1 VRVSAGARTPR
12 SPRLDDIIGELEHRD
27 ATWLELFFDLVFV
40 VAVAQLSLELVA
52 DTTATGFLH
61 FILLFVP
68 VWWAWVGFAFYATRF
83 EYDDPLH
90 RVLWLTAMLA
100 SAAMAVNIHE
110 GFGSHAVA
118 FAVSYAAVRTVLVVL
133 YALARRRLP
142 QSSDVARFLIVGY
155 MLGAALWYASAFVDE
170 PTRWYVW
177 GLAMAIEALTP
188 IAGNRTIGRGRV
200 DPWHLPERFGLF
212 MIIVLGESVAGVVAG
227 VADVDWHVSTAFV
240 AAFGFVA
247 AASLWWSYF
256 DFVQWSGRFGLLSS
270 ERSGALA
277 RDIYSYGHF
286 PVAVGLTL
294 LGAGTELA
302 IVQTQEGSLDQSA
315 RWILCGG
322 VALYLIAVSLIY
334 SGMTRT
340 WRAALWWPRLAVAA
354 LAVALAIA
362 GEELKPVGLAGL
374 LAAALIVH
382 VVLETR
388 TSQELSPPSDG
399 PFGGVRVPAAFARA
413 MMGQ

>member
-1 VRVSAGARTPR
+1 MAAARLPL
-12 SPRLDDIIGELEHRD
+12 PPQLDFGEEIEHRD

-40 VAVAQLSLELVA
+40 VAVAQLSHELVR
-52 DTTATGFLH
+52 DTDATGFLH
-61 FILLFVP
+61 FIVLFVP
-68 VWWAWVGFAFYATRF
+68 VWWAWVGFAFYASRF
-83 EYDDPLH
+83 EYEDAID

-110 GFGSHAVA
+110 GFGSHAAA
-118 FAVSYAAVRTVLVVL
+118 FAISYAAVRTVLVALYVL
-133 YALARRRLP
+133 AGRRVP
-142 QSSDVARFLIVGY
+142 QAGEVTRFLIVGY
-155 MLGAALWYASAFVDE
+155 AIGAALWYASALVDE
-170 PTRWYVW
+170 PLRWYLW
-177 GLAMAIEALTP
+177 GMAMVIEGLTP
-188 IAGNRTIGRGRV
+188 IAGNRVIGRVRV
-200 DPWHLPERFGLF
+200 HPWHLPERFGLF

-240 AAFGFVA
+240 ASFGFVA

-256 DFVQWSGRFGLLSS
+256 DFVQWSGRFGLLST

-302 IVQTQEGSLDQSA
+302 IMQTQEGSLDQSA

-354 LAVALAIA
+354 LAVALALA
-362 GEELKPVGLAGL
+362 GEGLEPVALAGL

-388 TSQELSPPSDG
+388 TSQELAPPSDG